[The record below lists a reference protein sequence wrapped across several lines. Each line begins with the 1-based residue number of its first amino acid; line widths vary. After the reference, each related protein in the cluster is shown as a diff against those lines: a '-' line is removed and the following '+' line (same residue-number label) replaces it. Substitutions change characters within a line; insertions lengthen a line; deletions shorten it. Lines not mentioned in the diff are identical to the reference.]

1 MIIECACKKYKFAVK
16 AEEIGVNGR
25 VVQCG
30 VCDQKWFQEP
40 ASTEEFKLLKENL
53 VKEKENIETKAENKK
68 NLKDKDKKN
77 YIPIKY
83 KDKSDTSYFKILIII
98 FFIIFVGLIFTYE
111 NRAFLSGQYPELNEF
126 FVLFEEFAEYLD
138 QYYKDL
144 LEIFF
149 LNKLLEK

>member
-53 VKEKENIETKAENKK
+53 LKEKENIETKAENKK
-68 NLKDKDKKN
+68 NLKHKDKKN

-98 FFIIFVGLIFTYE
+98 FFIIFIGSIFMYE
-111 NRAFLSGQYPELNEF
+111 NRAFLSGKYPELSEF
-126 FVLFEEFAEYLD
+126 FVLFEEFVEYLN
-138 QYYKDL
+138 QYYKDF

-149 LNKLLEK
+149 QRNY